1 MGFLVVVVVVVVVD
15 VVFTVVEED
24 DDDVDEAAND
34 VAGDSCKVAKSGKHY
49 ANSLPGTTRNI
60 SHAKNQFFIPA
71 LNLSGG
77 MRRLVKATGEYSLLL
92 RETLLLWPAL
102 PSLLPAG
109 CVSANTLRCQHTPQ
123 RRDATRCDEPRSN
136 KSSIFEQTI
145 KCPPRQGVRDGAD
158 RGVNDLVAGFLAGSF
173 VSLSTSMDHT

>member
-1 MGFLVVVVVVVVVD
+1 MGFLVVVVVVLVVD
-15 VVFTVVEED
+15 VVFTVVEEDD

-77 MRRLVKATGEYSLLL
+77 RRRLVKATGEYSLLL
-92 RETLLLWPAL
+92 KGNPIVVACLPFPL
-102 PSLLPAG
+102 PSP
-109 CVSANTLRCQHTPQ
+109 
-123 RRDATRCDEPRSN
+123 
-136 KSSIFEQTI
+136 
-145 KCPPRQGVRDGAD
+145 
-158 RGVNDLVAGFLAGSF
+158 
-173 VSLSTSMDHT
+173 